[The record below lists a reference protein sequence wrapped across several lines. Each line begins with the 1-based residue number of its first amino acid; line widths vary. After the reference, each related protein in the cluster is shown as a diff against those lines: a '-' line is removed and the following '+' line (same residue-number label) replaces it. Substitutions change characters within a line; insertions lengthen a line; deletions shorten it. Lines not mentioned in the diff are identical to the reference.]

1 MDLTTPE
8 YLLAFGI
15 VATGAVLQG
24 SIGFGLALVAAPV
37 LVMIDPGLVPGP
49 LLIVGL
55 PFMFMLAWKE
65 RTFVD
70 YRSMTIPLVGQVLGM
85 LVALVLLHFSNARSL
100 SVIVAL
106 VVLLGAGLS
115 FSGLKPSV
123 NNRSF
128 LLGGVLAGFMGMT
141 SSMPG
146 PALALVYQHVSPARM
161 RGTLA
166 PFFIIG
172 SVAGLIG
179 LVAVGQMDREA
190 ATTGFYLIP
199 ATLLGFVI
207 SLWTAPRMHDS
218 FTRPAVLIFAVVAA
232 SGLLYRSL

>member
-166 PFFIIG
+166 PFSSSG
-172 SVAGLIG
+172 A
-179 LVAVGQMDREA
+179 
-190 ATTGFYLIP
+190 
-199 ATLLGFVI
+199 
-207 SLWTAPRMHDS
+207 SLA
-218 FTRPAVLIFAVVAA
+218 
-232 SGLLYRSL
+232 

>member
-1 MDLTTPE
+1 MELTTPE
-8 YLLAFGI
+8 YLVAFVT
-15 VATGAVLQG
+15 VAAGATLQG

-37 LVMIDPGLVPGP
+37 LVMVDPALVPGP

-55 PFMFMLAWKE
+55 PFMLMLGWKE
-65 RTFVD
+65 RASVD
-70 YRSMTIPLVGQVLGM
+70 YRSMPVPIIGQVVGM
-85 LVALVLLHFSNARSL
+85 LVALVLLHFSDARSL

-115 FSGLKPSV
+115 VSGLRPPV

-128 LLGGVLAGFMGMT
+128 LLGGILAGFMGMT

-166 PFFIIG
+166 PFFI
-172 SVAGLIG
+172 VASGVGLVG
-179 LVAVGQMDREA
+179 LVAVGQLDWQGA
-190 ATTGFYLIP
+190 LTGFSLVP

-207 SLWTAPRMHDS
+207 SIWTAPRMKDS
-218 FTRPAVLIFAVVAA
+218 FTRPAVLIFAVSAA
-232 SGLLYRSL
+232 CGLLYQSL